1 MAVAV
6 LTLFKS
12 TDYKYPN
19 QSLWRRS
26 KNAVQRRVPLALID
40 MVPRKVDMAPRNV
53 DMAPRNVDI
62 APRKVDMGPRK
73 VGDFG
78 SGADYLW
85 KHEEMG
91 QRESDTLT
99 SAYPIQAGHG
109 IRREG

>member
-1 MAVAV
+1 M

-12 TDYKYPN
+12 IDYKYPN